1 MTAQTANRWDKRQV
15 GDVRQYGL
23 EGSATQHVY
32 KGGAITLDTGG
43 YAVVG
48 VNTAGHRFVGVAQE
62 EVHQTATAADGTNTV
77 SVWRRGLFS
86 FVASGA
92 AITDIGRPV
101 WLTDDQTVSLTQ
113 TNVGPIGKVADF
125 VSATELIIDIGD
137 AAAGG
142 AQFASIAY
150 GTGACASG
158 STTVEVT
165 TGLTSI
171 TAAVVSN
178 ATVATAPTKNFS
190 SDGTITSSAVTV
202 ARESSGTLETDFEY
216 IFVGY

>member
-1 MTAQTANRWDKRQV
+1 MTAQTANRDSKRQV
-15 GDVRQYGL
+15 GDVRSYGID
-23 EGSATQHVY
+23 GGATYNIY
-32 KGGAITLDTGG
+32 KGAAVALDTTG
-43 YAVVG
+43 YARPG
-48 VNTAGHRFVGVAQE
+48 ANTAGFRFVGVASEQY
-62 EVHQTATAADGTNTV
+62 HQTATATDGTNAIK
-77 SVWRRGLFS
+77 VWRRGLFS
-86 FVASGA
+86 FVGSSL

-113 TNVGPIGKVADF
+113 TNVGPIGVIADF
-125 VSATELIIDIGD
+125 ISATECIVDIGD

-142 AQFASIAY
+142 AQFAKLAY

-165 TGLTSI
+165 TGLTSV

-178 ATVATAPTKNFS
+178 ATVGTAPTKNFS
-190 SDGTITSSAVTV
+190 SDGAITSSAVTV

>member
-1 MTAQTANRWDKRQV
+1 MTAQSANRDSKRQV
-15 GDVRQYGL
+15 GDTRVYGL
-23 EGSATQHVY
+23 EGDTADNFY
-32 KGGAITLDTGG
+32 KGAMIVLNTGG

-48 VNTAGHRFVGVAQE
+48 VNTAAHRFVGVAAEQFN
-62 EVHQTATAADGTNTV
+62 QTATAADGTNEIK
-77 SVWRRGLFS
+77 VWRRGLFE
-86 FVASGA
+86 FVGSSL

-101 WLTDDQTVSLTQ
+101 WLTDDQTISLTQ
-113 TNVGPIGKVADF
+113 TNVGPIGVIADF
-125 VSATELIIDIGD
+125 ISATAAVVDIGD

-142 AQFASIAY
+142 AQFAKLAY

-165 TGLTSI
+165 TGLTSV

-178 ATVATAPTKNFS
+178 QTVATAPTKVFS
-190 SDGTITSSAVTV
+190 SDGAITSSAVTV
-202 ARESSGTLETDFEY
+202 ARATSGTLEAEFEY

>member
-15 GDVRQYGL
+15 GDVRQYGI
-23 EGSATQHVY
+23 EGSATANLF
-32 KGGAITLDTGG
+32 KGSAIVLDTGG
-43 YAVVG
+43 YAIAG

-62 EVHQTATAADGTNTV
+62 QVHQTATAADGTNTV
-77 SVWRRGLFS
+77 NVWRRGLFS
-86 FVASGA
+86 FVYSGG
-92 AITDIGRPV
+92 AITDIGQPV

-113 TNVGPIGKVADF
+113 TNVGPIGKIVDF
-125 VSATELIIDIGD
+125 ISATECIVDIGD

-142 AQFASIAY
+142 AQFASLAY

-165 TGLTSI
+165 TGLASV

-178 ATVATAPTKNFS
+178 ATVATAPTKVFS
-190 SDGTITSSAVTV
+190 SDGAITSSAVTV
-202 ARESSGTLETDFEY
+202 ARQTSGTLETDFEY